1 MWIRLKSV
9 KKGLTVKH
17 QGSFCGK
24 QNETLPE
31 KRKYEV
37 GGENCSLKYPW
48 GWGGVSCTLH
58 SHVLICQLYSCDFEW
73 TLWASSSLK
82 GLLLFSFFFLTS
94 KLLRRL
100 LLPWIPTGFVLILK
114 QLYTQPHAA
123 WCFQLHK
130 YPVVLSK
137 YENHP
142 VWDGSPEQCFP
153 GLAPLLLFSIWLHL
167 HLNLYST
174 PCMFKKPGNLLFI
187 YAW

>member
-31 KRKYEV
+31 KRKHEV

-100 LLPWIPTGFVLILK
+100 LLSLDSYWLCPYFEIALYSASCSLVFPTPQVPCGAQQIWKSSSVRWEPRAMFPWISTIITFLNLTPFAFKSV
-114 QLYTQPHAA
+114 LYT
-123 WCFQLHK
+123 LH
-130 YPVVLSK
+130 V
-137 YENHP
+137 
-142 VWDGSPEQCFP
+142 
-153 GLAPLLLFSIWLHL
+153 
-167 HLNLYST
+167 
-174 PCMFKKPGNLLFI
+174 
-187 YAW
+187 